1 MQLNIGDFGY
11 WEFDIFKKTKYKVKY
26 REITNII
33 KGHYEVLD
41 LDAKNVLLGDGQKE
55 LIVTRW
61 RIIKFEKKVKPKK

>member
-1 MQLNIGDFGY
+1 MQLNIGDFCY
-11 WEFDIFKKTKYKVKY
+11 FEFEIFKKTKKG
-26 REITNII
+26 EFTNII